1 MFCERGADYVPVY
14 ALPRT
19 WDGKD
24 KKEATAEARSN
35 LPLNAVQQAY
45 TFPAMRAKE
54 KDTTLTLS
62 K

>member
-24 KKEATAEARSN
+24 KKEEAAERGCATVIK
-35 LPLNAVQQAY
+35 P
-45 TFPAMRAKE
+45 
-54 KDTTLTLS
+54 
-62 K
+62 